1 MYETHRYVLNPIYQI
16 NHHVSHA
23 LNNDLSFMALSSA
36 QIGYFVTQVGLSAA
50 SFGVAQSD
58 IAIVGTALEKLFGY
72 RCSPPTTVVAAQ
84 GAQLQSIC
92 TDTTCPRDP
101 KPMCSAYPDKSGA
114 SRQPYVAN
122 ATLAMGEGRNQ
133 TINHNS
139 TSSSTGVSSAGAYA
153 TMGSSTSSDS
163 ASASPT
169 ASPST
174 TPMQYTPGSGA
185 GAVGMSLAMLLGAA
199 VFALAL

>member
-1 MYETHRYVLNPIYQI
+1 MSFVLFHRI
-16 NHHVSHA
+16 NHHVSHS

-72 RCSPPTTVVAAQ
+72 RCSPPTTVIAAQ

-153 TMGSSTSSDS
+153 TMGSPTSTDS

-169 ASPST
+169 T

-185 GAVGMSLAMLLGAA
+185 GAAGMSLAMLLGGAA
-199 VFALAL
+199 FALAL